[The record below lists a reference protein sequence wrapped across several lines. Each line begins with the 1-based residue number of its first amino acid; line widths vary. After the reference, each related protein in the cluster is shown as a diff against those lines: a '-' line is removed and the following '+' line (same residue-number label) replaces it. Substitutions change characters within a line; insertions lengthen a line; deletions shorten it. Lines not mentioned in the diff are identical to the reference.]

1 MKWKRYGC
9 IALFVIICILA
20 LLFLRVFTKDAG
32 ESVPILEWEEM
43 YQVGADGLMQSID
56 SFDGLPKENK
66 EYVFMTTLEE
76 IPENGQLTFVTS
88 GSEVRILL
96 DDAELYYASS
106 VQQPGTKDISQA
118 DIVLSPDATGKTLT
132 MEYRFLGGENFIFP
146 PLVQIMDPSANVK
159 ADTAYANYYAIP
171 AGSFA
176 VLLILVCG
184 LFLLGLSFGKADFTL
199 PVLALAA
206 AGLMVYPISIGT
218 GSMFLSPGL
227 LQVFTWPGMQFLTP
241 VALLVYLLL
250 NRKRSFWKYL
260 GRATLCSAVIL
271 LAAYLISFARD
282 GYLAYYLNNEFYN
295 LFLYGIYSNLLYW
308 LTVYLTAA
316 CSLIAGSGA
325 AYSFAKIRSE
335 AHILKLKNSLLDEN
349 FHVMERSVRQTAAMR
364 HELKHNITALHLLYQ
379 KGDFDS
385 LGNTLAELDKQQ
397 AGLTQMQFTDNF
409 ILNTLLQNTA
419 ADAAEKEIGFEAHA
433 LVPEELHIEDRDLCS
448 FVMNL
453 LDNAIEACM
462 KISDPAHRFI
472 RFHAELKQGFLAISC
487 TNSCSV
493 NPIKENQEFPESTK
507 PEKSVHGFG
516 FRQMKAIAKKYN
528 SVLNVECDDKTFT
541 VQTALKTTK

>member
-1 MKWKRYGC
+1 MRWKRYGC
-9 IALFVIICILA
+9 IALFVIICILT
-20 LLFLRVFTKDAG
+20 LMFLRIFTKDTGGA
-32 ESVPILEWEEM
+32 VPILEWEEM
-43 YQVGADGLMQSID
+43 YQAGTDGSLQPIE
-56 SFDGLPKENK
+56 SFDGLPEEGK
-66 EYVFMTTLEE
+66 EYVFLAVLGE
-76 IPENGQLTFVTS
+76 IPDNGQLTFATS

-96 DDAELYYASS
+96 DDTELYYASS
-106 VQQPGTKDISQA
+106 MQQPGTSNISQA
-118 DIVLSPDATGKTLT
+118 DIVLPPDAAGKTLT

-146 PLVQIMDPSANVK
+146 PLLQLVDPSANVK
-159 ADTAYANYYAIP
+159 ADTVYANYYAIP
-171 AGSFA
+171 AGAFA

-227 LQVFTWPGMQFLTP
+227 LQAFAWPGMQFLTP

-260 GRATLCSAVIL
+260 GYSTLCSAVVL
-271 LAAYLISFARD
+271 LAAYLVSLVRD
-282 GYLAYYLNNEFYN
+282 GYLAYYLNVEFSN
-295 LFLYGIYSNLLYW
+295 LFLHGSYSKLLYW
-308 LTVYLTAA
+308 LTVYLTVA

-325 AYSFAKIRSE
+325 AYSFAKMQSE
-335 AHILKLKNSLLDEN
+335 TQILKLKNSVLDEN

-397 AGLTQMQFTDNF
+397 ARLTQMQFTDNF
-409 ILNTLLQNTA
+409 ILNTLLQNAA
-419 ADAAEKEIGFEAHA
+419 ADAAEKGIGFEAHA
-433 LVPEELHIEDRDLCS
+433 LVPAELRIEGRDLCS

-453 LDNAIEACM
+453 LDNAMEACM
-462 KISDPAHRFI
+462 KVSAPSHRFI
-472 RFHAELKQGFLAISC
+472 RFHTELKQGFLAISC
-487 TNSCSV
+487 TNSCNT
-493 NPIKENQEFPESTK
+493 NPMKENQEFPESTK
-507 PEKSVHGFG
+507 PEKGVHGFG
-516 FRQMKAIAKKYN
+516 FRQMNAIAKKYH
-528 SVLNVECDDKTFT
+528 SVLNIDCDGKTFT